1 MQARDRLEPSDKP
14 LTTIHKAVIAATHLK
29 DRELDPAERT
39 QILDKL
45 FAEVKTPA
53 HAVKHFGR

>member
-1 MQARDRLEPSDKP
+1 MLEPSDKP